1 LNIWRPWKSKAEK
14 LSLLQVYS
22 ADGALQLPPKG
33 DRHFSIRLSRNTTV
47 AIVVS
52 ILFHAVAIFFVLPE
66 LIKQPSSAIKPQPIT
81 VSLARP
87 QEKPEPVAPPP
98 PPALKV
104 KPQKKQAKPEA
115 PKVMVAKSNQAS
127 SDTIPLPAKPPE
139 AAATPNQP
147 VDMMSLVNANRQR
160 RQSEE
165 NYASRENAAAIARE
179 RGNAQEDARD
189 AVIKRNLAQEGTNG
203 IFQIKEIQL
212 HSAQFTFRGW
222 KNNINNA
229 RLELIDV
236 QAGPNESIQRAIVKK
251 MIAIIRREYS
261 GDFNW
266 ESPMLGRVV
275 ILSARM
281 QDNAGLEDFLIREF
295 FGPGSRYGGQ

>member
-1 LNIWRPWKSKAEK
+1 MNIWRPWKNKAEK
-14 LSLLQVYS
+14 LSLLQAYS
-22 ADGALQLPPKG
+22 ADGILQLPPKG
-33 DRHFSIRLSRNTTV
+33 DRHFSIRLSRNATI
-47 AIVVS
+47 AIVAS
-52 ILFHAVAIFFVLPE
+52 IIFHAIVIFFVLPQ
-66 LIKQPSSAIKPQPIT
+66 LIKQPSSAIKPQTIT

-87 QEKPEPVAPPP
+87 QPKVEPAAPPP
-98 PPALKV
+98 EPPAKPTKKHKSQV
-104 KPQKKQAKPEA
+104 KA
-115 PKVMVAKSNQAS
+115 PKIITAKNNES
-127 SDTIPLPAKPPE
+127 SSSIPLPTKAPE
-139 AAATPNQP
+139 ATANPNQP

-179 RGNAQEDARD
+179 RGNAQEDARE

-251 MIAIIRREYS
+251 MIVIIRREYS

-266 ESPMLGRVV
+266 ESPILGRVV

>member
-1 LNIWRPWKSKAEK
+1 MNIWRPWKSKVEK
-14 LSLLQVYS
+14 LSLLQAYS
-22 ADGALQLPPKG
+22 ADGVLKLPPKG
-33 DRHFSIRLSRNTTV
+33 DRHFSISLSRNTTI

-52 ILFHAVAIFFVLPE
+52 MLFHAIAIFFVLPQ
-66 LIKQPSSAIKPQPIT
+66 LIKQPSSAIKPQTIT
-81 VSLARP
+81 VSLAQP
-87 QEKPEPVAPPP
+87 QPEPIAPPP
-98 PPALKV
+98 PPAPKV
-104 KPQKKQAKPEA
+104 KSPKKQAKPDA
-115 PKVMVAKSNQAS
+115 PKVMTAKNNQAS
-127 SDTIPLPAKPPE
+127 SDTIPLPAKPSEPV
-139 AAATPNQP
+139 AIPNQP

-179 RGNAQEDARD
+179 RGNSQEDARE

-212 HSAQFTFRGW
+212 HSAQFSFRGW

-251 MIAIIRREYS
+251 MIVIIRREYS

-266 ESPMLGRVV
+266 ESQMLGRVV

>member
-1 LNIWRPWKSKAEK
+1 
-14 LSLLQVYS
+14 
-22 ADGALQLPPKG
+22 
-33 DRHFSIRLSRNTTV
+33 
-47 AIVVS
+47 
-52 ILFHAVAIFFVLPE
+52 
-66 LIKQPSSAIKPQPIT
+66 
-81 VSLARP
+81 
-87 QEKPEPVAPPP
+87 
-98 PPALKV
+98 
-104 KPQKKQAKPEA
+104 
-115 PKVMVAKSNQAS
+115 
-127 SDTIPLPAKPPE
+127 
-139 AAATPNQP
+139 
-147 VDMMSLVNANRQR
+147 MMSLVNANRQR

-165 NYASRENAAAIARE
+165 NHASRENAAAIARE
-179 RGNAQEDARD
+179 RGNSQEDARE

>member
-1 LNIWRPWKSKAEK
+1 LNIWRPWKNKAEK
-14 LSLLQVYS
+14 LSLLQAYS
-22 ADGALQLPPKG
+22 ADGVLKLPPKG
-33 DRHFSIRLSRNTTV
+33 DRHFSIRLSRNTTI
-47 AIVVS
+47 AIVAS
-52 ILFHAVAIFFVLPE
+52 LIFHAIAIFFVLPQ
-66 LIKQPSSAIKPQPIT
+66 LIKQPSSAIKPQTIT

-87 QEKPEPVAPPP
+87 QPKPEPAAPPP
-98 PPALKV
+98 PPAPKV
-104 KPQKKQAKPEA
+104 KPQKKQPKPDT
-115 PKVMVAKSNQAS
+115 PKVMAAKSNQAS
-127 SDTIPLPAKPPE
+127 SDTIPLPAKPSEP
-139 AAATPNQP
+139 AATQNQP

-179 RGNAQEDARD
+179 KGNTQEDARE

-212 HSAQFTFRGW
+212 HSAQFSFRGW

-266 ESPMLGRVV
+266 ESQMLGRVV
-275 ILSARM
+275 ILSARV

>member
-1 LNIWRPWKSKAEK
+1 MNIWRPWKSKAEK
-14 LSLLQVYS
+14 LSLLQAYS
-22 ADGALQLPPKG
+22 ADGILQLPPKG
-33 DRHFSIRLSRNTTV
+33 DRHFSIRLSRNTTI

-52 ILFHAVAIFFVLPE
+52 MLFHAIAIFFVLPQ
-66 LIKQPSSAIKPQPIT
+66 LIKQPSSAIKPQTIT
-81 VSLARP
+81 VSLAQP
-87 QEKPEPVAPPP
+87 QPEPIAPPP
-98 PPALKV
+98 PPAPKV
-104 KPQKKQAKPEA
+104 KSPKKQAKPDA
-115 PKVMVAKSNQAS
+115 PKVMTAKNNQAS
-127 SDTIPLPAKPPE
+127 SDTIPLPAKPSEPV
-139 AAATPNQP
+139 AIPNQP

-179 RGNAQEDARD
+179 RGNSQEDAKE

-212 HSAQFTFRGW
+212 HSAQFSFRGW

-251 MIAIIRREYS
+251 MIVIIRREYS

-266 ESPMLGRVV
+266 ESPILGRVV
-275 ILSARM
+275 ILSARI